1 MTRWPPHRHLKVAA
15 ADRGEPFSFCEAVL
29 RWHLPLVD
37 AAGCRW
43 DRLAVDGGWATGDGP
58 AATAI
63 PPPSSP
69 ACVDMFHSTPARGG
83 TRQPKYRCPGP
94 AAGFDG
100 ARFCWRPQ
108 PTARAPVSLGRP
120 RDLGSG
126 GKRREHVPRPPAPPR
141 PALQLNYF
149 GVGAASHSHRLRRG
163 KGLAAPGTVEAG
175 CRSRLLP
182 AGAGAGPPVRPTTLR
197 ARCNAPRRAGSC

>member
-1 MTRWPPHRHLKVAA
+1 MPVPLSVRGACATQLLSSSAGIRDAVTRWPPHRHLKVAA

-58 AATAI
+58 AATAF

-108 PTARAPVSLGRP
+108 PTARAPVSLGHP

-126 GKRREHVPRPPAPPR
+126 GKRREHGPRPPAP
-141 PALQLNYF
+141 
-149 GVGAASHSHRLRRG
+149 
-163 KGLAAPGTVEAG
+163 
-175 CRSRLLP
+175 
-182 AGAGAGPPVRPTTLR
+182 GP
-197 ARCNAPRRAGSC
+197 APRRPAAKLVRGRGSIALAPASTWKGARGSWHG